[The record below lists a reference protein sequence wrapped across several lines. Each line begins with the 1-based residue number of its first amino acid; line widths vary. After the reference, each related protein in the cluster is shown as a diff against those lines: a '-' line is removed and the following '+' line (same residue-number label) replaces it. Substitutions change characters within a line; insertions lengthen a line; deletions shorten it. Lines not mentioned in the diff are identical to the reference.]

1 MGSFTFSV
9 SPGAD
14 RQKLQA
20 LIEAQFIFEQLNE
33 ARLFLVHLLAIVGA
47 PLWFCL
53 WWVTSISQ
61 STRSFLLA
69 LWSVCGLIT
78 LAVSVLQWVWYRRRT
93 HRLADYE
100 ATSQERVG

>member
-9 SPGAD
+9 PPGAD
-14 RQKLQA
+14 KQKLKD
-20 LIEAQFIFEQLNE
+20 LIEAQFIYEQLNE
-33 ARLFLVHLLAIVGA
+33 ARLFLVHMLAIIGA

-61 STRSFLLA
+61 STRSFLLV

-78 LAVSVLQWVWYRRRT
+78 LAVSVCQWVWYHRRI
-93 HRLADYE
+93 HRLADYK
-100 ATSQERVG
+100 ATSHEGRE

>member
-9 SPGAD
+9 PAGAD
-14 RQKLQA
+14 KKKLEA
-20 LIEAQFIFEQLNE
+20 LIEAQLMFERMNE

-47 PLWFCL
+47 PLWLCL
-53 WWVTSISQ
+53 WLVPSLPQ

-78 LAVSVLQWVWYRRRT
+78 LAVSILQWVWYRRRI
-93 HRLADYE
+93 HRLADCK
-100 ATSQERVG
+100 ATSQEGTG